1 VNAAFAIGD
10 APTVRGF
17 ELAGFR
23 GIVAETSA
31 AVHAALARARE
42 EGARLVVISEAAAL
56 LAPEVQGSAG
66 GPLRTLVV
74 AVPSLAGAR
83 DATAGEGVRRVV
95 RRALGV
101 PKGRIP

>member
-1 VNAAFAIGD
+1 VNGSWAIGD

-23 GIVAETSA
+23 GVVTETGAEVQA
-31 AVHAALARARE
+31 AVALARA
-42 EGARLVVISEAAAL
+42 EGARLVVIGEAASL
-56 LAPEVQGSAG
+56 LAPEVLDGPR

-74 AVPSLAGAR
+74 AVPSLAGEGA
-83 DATAGEGVRRVV
+83 ATAGRRVRRIV

-101 PKGRIP
+101 PEGRVP